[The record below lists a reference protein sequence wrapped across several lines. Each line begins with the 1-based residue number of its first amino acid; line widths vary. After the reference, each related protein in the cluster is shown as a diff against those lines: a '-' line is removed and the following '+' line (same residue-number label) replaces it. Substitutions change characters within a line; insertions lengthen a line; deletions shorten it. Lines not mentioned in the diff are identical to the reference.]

1 MNAQYGGFYLA
12 DRAQYL
18 VKLLDVIAIQLMVG
32 KFNKKQ
38 SAVFEKKI
46 DAIQKNA
53 LLLQAELKR
62 YYDGLAED
70 CFNAANAD
78 KKGLRE

>member
-18 VKLLDVIAIQLMVG
+18 AKLLDVIAIQLTFG
-32 KFNKKQ
+32 EFNKKQ

-53 LLLQAELKR
+53 LLLQAELKQ
-62 YYDGLAED
+62 YYDDLPEED
-70 CFNAANAD
+70 A
-78 KKGLRE
+78 